1 VKNADTVEL
10 MTFMGLFGAIISA
23 IQVYP
28 FDNKAKL

>member
-10 MTFMGLFGAIISA
+10 MTFLGFFGAIISA

-28 FDNKAKL
+28 LCKKL